1 MNAVSIR
8 SIIITTF
15 ITLSLSLFSCNG
27 GGETSTPELSINST
41 SIIEG
46 NEGITLLE
54 ANITSSI
61 AVEESLEISF
71 STSDGTAKSGTDF
84 NQINN
89 GLAVIP
95 AGSTSGSINIEI
107 LTDEIMEFK
116 ETFTINITNTG
127 GLQINTDK
135 VTFTINDDDDESYVI
150 EKDSEGYITPDTY
163 PDMTLVWSDEFDG
176 PSIDADN
183 WTFEIGDGCPNVC
196 GWGNNELQN
205 YTDEEENARIEDGKL
220 IITAIEG
227 LGANT
232 YTSARMITKD
242 KQEFQY
248 GRIDVRAKLPE
259 GQGIWP
265 AIWMLGYNIDEVNWP
280 ACGEIDIM
288 ELVGHQPKT
297 SHGTAHYDAGGHQ
310 MQGGYYFI
318 SDKFSE
324 EFHVF
329 TIFWEQDIIRW
340 YVDYH
345 KFFELKAT
353 NVGYTYPFNNPYFF
367 IMNIAVG
374 GNWPGSPDETTVF
387 PQEMHI
393 DYVRVFQLE

>member
-1 MNAVSIR
+1 MNGVSIR
-8 SIIITTF
+8 LIAIIIF
-15 ITLSLSLFSCNG
+15 IALSSGIFSCNG
-27 GGETSTPELSINST
+27 DGESPTPELSINPT
-41 SIIEG
+41 SIVEG
-46 NEGITLLE
+46 NQGITLLQV
-54 ANITSSI
+54 NITSSI
-61 AVEESLEISF
+61 EVEESIEISF
-71 STSDGTAKSGTDF
+71 STSDGTAKSGFDF

-95 AGSTSGSINIEI
+95 PGSTSGNIDIEI
-107 LTDEIMEFK
+107 LTDRVMEFK
-116 ETFTINITNTG
+116 ETFTIKITSTG
-127 GLQINTDK
+127 GLQINTDE
-135 VTFTINDDDDESYVI
+135 VTISINDDDDDSYVI
-150 EKDSEGYITPDTY
+150 EKDAEGFITPDSY
-163 PDMTLVWSDEFDG
+163 PDMTLVWSDEFDED
-176 PSIDADN
+176 SINTDN

-205 YTDEEENARIEDGKL
+205 YTDEEENARIQDGKL
-220 IITAIEG
+220 IITAIKG
-227 LGANT
+227 LGANS

-242 KQEFQY
+242 KHEFQY

-297 SHGTAHYDAGGHQ
+297 SHGTAHYDEGGHQ
-310 MQGGYYFI
+310 MQGGYYLI
-318 SDKFSE
+318 ADKFSE

-329 TIFWEQDIIRW
+329 SIFWEQDIIRW
-340 YVDYH
+340 YVDYD

-353 NVGYTYPFNNPYFF
+353 NVGYAYPFNNPYFF
-367 IMNIAVG
+367 ILNIAVG
-374 GNWPGSPDETTVF
+374 GNWPGNPDETTVF
-387 PQEMHI
+387 PQEMQI